1 MKEVKTNAMR
11 FLDKHQVEYKV
22 HTYPHHGNEAVDGVT
37 VAQLL
42 DQPEDQVFKTLITQA
57 PSRNYHVL
65 VIPVAQEVDL
75 KKAAREA
82 GEKSLE
88 LIPVKSL
95 LSVSGYIRGG
105 CSPLGMKKQFDTLI
119 DETAL
124 LQDTIIFSGGQ
135 IGCQIE
141 MNPETLAELI
151 PVRFVDL
158 VRD

>member
-11 FLDKHQVEYKV
+11 FLDKHQVEYQV

-37 VAQLL
+37 VATYLN
-42 DQPEDQVFKTLITQA
+42 QPVEQVFKTLITQA

-65 VIPVAQEVDL
+65 MIPVAQEVDL

-82 GEKSLE
+82 SEKSLE
-88 LIPVKSL
+88 LIPVKNL
-95 LSVSGYIRGG
+95 LAVSGYIRGG

-124 LQDTIIFSGGQ
+124 LFDTIIFSAGQ

-141 MNPETLAELI
+141 MNPETLSELI
-151 PVRFVDL
+151 PLRFADL
-158 VRD
+158 TRE